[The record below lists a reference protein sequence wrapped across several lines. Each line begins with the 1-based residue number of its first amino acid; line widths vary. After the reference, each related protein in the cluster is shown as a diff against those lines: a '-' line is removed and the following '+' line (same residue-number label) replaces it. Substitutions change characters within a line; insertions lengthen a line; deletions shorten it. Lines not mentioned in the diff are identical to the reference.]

1 MQTVLIGR
9 QLGTS
14 LYQLTP
20 SLSKVRQLSWLI
32 HVTHVD
38 SSVGLFM
45 LPIKFFQ
52 FKMCQLAV
60 TDAFHYQCTCNV
72 NKPGFHVEH
81 LSSTNSH
88 RTSVFILDL
97 LLC

>member
-9 QLGTS
+9 QLRTS

-20 SLSKVRQLSWLI
+20 SLPKVRQISWPK
-32 HVTHVD
+32 
-38 SSVGLFM
+38 FM
-45 LPIKFFQ
+45 LPIIFFQ
-52 FKMCQLAV
+52 FKICQLAV
-60 TDAFHYQCTCNV
+60 TDAFHYQCTLDV
-72 NKPGFHVEH
+72 NKLGFHVEH

-88 RTSVFILDL
+88 RTSVFLLDL